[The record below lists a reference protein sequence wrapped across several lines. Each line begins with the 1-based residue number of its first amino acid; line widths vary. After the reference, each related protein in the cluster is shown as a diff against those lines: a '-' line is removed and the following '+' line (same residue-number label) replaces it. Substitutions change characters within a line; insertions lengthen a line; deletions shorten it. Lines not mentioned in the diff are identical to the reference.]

1 VKSAAATSAAA
12 APQAASETPAA
23 KPTASPAAVVSVAQ
37 PAAAVATSTASTASA
52 AATSTT
58 SATHTTTTPLST
70 GASVVLTVLTT
81 IGQALNTAA
90 QDTEQTLTAAAQ
102 SVSETLTKTLNSAS
116 SAISSAASTAAAT
129 FTSPPWQSG
138 QTTTTDQYVQTALSE
153 ISAAQTAISTGTQ
166 GNLFSG
172 IEAIVPEIELSVAAT
187 ELNAW
192 QSGNAGAL
200 QFYEQNYNN
209 VLLGG
214 VAQLVLN
221 FNESLPGMAVS
232 LLNNAESTTSS
243 MGLTTAASDIAQ
255 AAINGR
261 VYGSVPLIMASGT
274 EPIVYISVN
283 GGNYV
288 PVLIDTG
295 SSGLVIGADNVGTAT
310 SLGTAIGTN
319 TGAYAGGLTYHY
331 TEYDTTVNFGN
342 GIETGATAVDIV
354 NSGADETAFENYLS
368 GDSVVGVLGI
378 GTNAVGP
385 GPSIVTSALPGPLS
399 EGVYINESTGQL
411 QFGANPLPVRASVS
425 GSPQV
430 SGSVTVNG
438 VNTPITLLIDS
449 GGVNGTIPST
459 VISSVP
465 TGTTISVYSSDGTLL
480 YSYTTS
486 SSSNT
491 PTVTTGSDNN
501 GTEMNTGATP
511 FLSNPIYISYST
523 AEGTTNFDY

>member
-1 VKSAAATSAAA
+1 M
-12 APQAASETPAA
+12 
-23 KPTASPAAVVSVAQ
+23 
-37 PAAAVATSTASTASA
+37 
-52 AATSTT
+52 
-58 SATHTTTTPLST
+58 
-70 GASVVLTVLTT
+70 LTVLTT

-116 SAISSAASTAAAT
+116 SAITSTASTAAAT

-138 QTTTTDQYVQTALSE
+138 QTTTTDQYVQSALSE
-153 ISAAQTAISTGTQ
+153 ISAAQSAISTGTQ
-166 GNLFSG
+166 GNLFSS

-192 QSGNAGAL
+192 QSGNASAL

-209 VLLGG
+209 LLLGG

-232 LLNNAESTTSS
+232 ALNAAESTTSS
-243 MGLTTAASDIAQ
+243 MGLTTASSDIAQ

-283 GGNYV
+283 GGKYV
-288 PVLIDTG
+288 PVLVDTG
-295 SSGLVIGADNVGTAT
+295 SSGLVIGADNVGTAS

-319 TGAYAGGLTYHY
+319 TGAYAGGLTYNY

-425 GSPQV
+425 GSPLVTDGQV
-430 SGSVTVNG
+430 SING
-438 VNTPITLLIDS
+438 ATPTALNLLIDS

-465 TGTTISVYSSDGTLL
+465 SGTTISVYSGTTLL
-480 YSYTTS
+480 YTYTTTS
-486 SSSNT
+486 SNS
-491 PTVTTGSDNN
+491 PTVTTDSGVDA
-501 GTEMNTGATP
+501 TQMNSGATP
-511 FLSNPIYISYST
+511 FLSNPIYIDYST
-523 AEGTTNFDY
+523 ASGATDFDY